1 MKITNKIS
9 LFIVALTLLVA
20 ACDPIVE
27 REVLENSTSAENVE
41 LVATQAT
48 DGGNRIEL
56 NMTTPGV
63 TGYWDY
69 NLGRAYT
76 NKVEFVYP
84 IPGTSTFTFVGTLGA
99 EFFTK
104 TIDVT
109 ITQLDAALDQDWYDL
124 VSENTSEGKTWE
136 FAGEGGD
143 GGLWWFMSPPDN
155 PDGYMTAWWNAGG
168 TCCPPGDV
176 NGQMTFDLDGAAN
189 YTYYSGPDAEGV
201 TGSFVLDVENQVLTF
216 SGADI
221 LGADDDKKNPDS
233 EYQIISLTENELIL
247 YTPTNAGGTGWT
259 WIFKPVE

>member
-1 MKITNKIS
+1 MKITNKIT
-9 LFIVALTLLVA
+9 LFIVALTLLFS
-20 ACDPIVE
+20 ACEPIVE

-48 DGGNRIEL
+48 EGGNRIEL

-76 NKVEFVYP
+76 NKVEFIYP

-155 PDGYMTAWWNAGG
+155 PDGYMTA
-168 TCCPPGDV
+168 
-176 NGQMTFDLDGAAN
+176 
-189 YTYYSGPDAEGV
+189 
-201 TGSFVLDVENQVLTF
+201 VLREMPQ
-216 SGADI
+216 G
-221 LGADDDKKNPDS
+221 K
-233 EYQIISLTENELIL
+233 
-247 YTPTNAGGTGWT
+247 
-259 WIFKPVE
+259 